1 MHRIVAALLRD
12 FVDSYQ
18 LQEMDEADQFERLV
32 NHCVVTPEVV
42 ESYDLADITT
52 TTGDDGLDGVAVI
65 IDQEVMLSR
74 EDCEEILADGRR
86 NHDAKVILVQAKTSE
101 NIDLG
106 EILKFHAAIERFCH
120 NFRDAPKDAIEA
132 NAKDVYMAAVDK
144 AGSIRDGKL
153 GLVIR
158 FSYTGRYLAPEEVER
173 AKTELIARL
182 VDEGYFSSVDYEILD
197 REGIGRAF
205 QMTAAPIEA
214 RVDAFSVAALP
225 NIAGVE
231 EAYLAVV
238 PAKKFVDNM
247 LSDETGRLRMHV
259 FEENV
264 RAFLGPDNP
273 VNSAIGETIRSD
285 ESHSRFPVLNN
296 GITIVSPDV
305 RVQGLSITFVDF
317 QIVNGCQTSNVLWI
331 NKDNLSDD
339 MMVSLKVIETDS
351 EDVFTD
357 LVRATNSQTK
367 IDDDQF
373 LSLQPVARRIETY
386 FNSFT
391 EDENRL
397 YFERRDRQYVGQGVP
412 GVKVFDLKILARC
425 VSAVYLDR
433 PDLSYRFPRKI
444 FSDRSISST
453 AFSEENREIIYYT
466 SCLVY
471 YRMAM
476 LFSNKQIPPE
486 ARRFKWHIMSL
497 LSHRIAGSPRP
508 ALRNRKIEQWSQKI
522 IDMVIDKPREFK
534 ALVLACCETYRDLGE
549 VSEDRLKRQSIY
561 EQVLRAEG

>member
-1 MHRIVAALLRD
+1 
-12 FVDSYQ
+12 
-18 LQEMDEADQFERLV
+18 
-32 NHCVVTPEVV
+32 
-42 ESYDLADITT
+42 
-52 TTGDDGLDGVAVI
+52 
-65 IDQEVMLSR
+65 
-74 EDCEEILADGRR
+74 
-86 NHDAKVILVQAKTSE
+86 
-101 NIDLG
+101 
-106 EILKFHAAIERFCH
+106 
-120 NFRDAPKDAIEA
+120 
-132 NAKDVYMAAVDK
+132 MAAVDK

-158 FSYTGRYLAPEEVER
+158 FSYTGRYLAPEEVEL

-247 LSDETGRLRMHV
+247 LSDDTGRLRMHV

-453 AFSEENREIIYYT
+453 AFSEDNREIIYYT

-522 IDMVIDKPREFK
+522 IDMVIEKPREFK